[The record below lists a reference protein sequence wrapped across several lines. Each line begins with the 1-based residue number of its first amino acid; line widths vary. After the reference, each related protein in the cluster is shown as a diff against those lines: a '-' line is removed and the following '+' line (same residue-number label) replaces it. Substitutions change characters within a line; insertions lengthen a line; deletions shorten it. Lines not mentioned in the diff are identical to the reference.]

1 MPPQEARR
9 LRVRGVV
16 QGVGFRYFVTH
27 CARRQDLRG
36 WVRNR
41 RDGSV
46 EALLIGAEAAV
57 AAVTD
62 QCRRGPPLARVDR
75 LDAAPVQDDGCTDF
89 TERAT
94 V

>member
-1 MPPQEARR
+1 MIVARR
-9 LRVRGVV
+9 LQISGKV

-27 CARRQDLRG
+27 SARQHGVRG

-41 RDGSV
+41 HDGSV
-46 EALLIGAEAAV
+46 EALLIGEEAAV
-57 AAVTD
+57 AAVTE
-62 QCRRGPPLARVDR
+62 QCRRGPPHGRVDR
-75 LDAAPVQDDGCTDF
+75 LDSAAGQDDGSAAF

>member
-1 MPPQEARR
+1 MIVARR
-9 LRVRGVV
+9 LEISGQV

-27 CARRQDLRG
+27 CARQQGLRG

-46 EALLIGAEAAV
+46 EALLIGEEAAV

-62 QCRRGPPLARVDR
+62 ECRRGPVHARVDR
-75 LDAAPVQDDGCTDF
+75 LDAAPAQDDGSTGF

>member
-1 MPPQEARR
+1 MIVARR
-9 LRVRGVV
+9 VAISGQV

-27 CARRQDLRG
+27 CARPRGLRG

-46 EALLIGAEAAV
+46 EALLIGTEEAV

-62 QCRRGPPLARVDR
+62 QCRRGPSHARVDR
-75 LDAAPVQDDGCTDF
+75 LDAVPAQDDGSRDF